1 MGKKKEKWK
10 KRVKSSKVYTENHPP
25 PKKTY
30 RKKNARSARVTDGE
44 APGYSQLLKFCN
56 IKLKL
61 FIIIFIFLEKE
72 RNNASPSSKVNNC
85 ATSSLHCLP
94 VLSPQYSAEQI
105 PPQGRHK
112 TTGPRFLII
121 PSILREMVYLLALW
135 ASLSFILSPSPG
147 SEGLSTRGNLLG
159 FLYSLPSRLHALP
172 PSLSLLS
179 PFSITGS
186 LITFN
191 SITCSIITP

>member
-1 MGKKKEKWK
+1 MK
-10 KRVKSSKVYTENHPP
+10 KRVKSSKVHSENHPP
-25 PKKTY
+25 SKKIY

-44 APGYSQLLKFCN
+44 APAYSQLLKFCN
-56 IKLKL
+56 IKLNF
-61 FIIIFIFLEKE
+61 FIFFFLEKE
-72 RNNASPSSKVNNC
+72 GNKASPSSKVNNC

-112 TTGPRFLII
+112 TTGPQFLII
-121 PSILREMVYLLALW
+121 SSILREMVYLLALW

-159 FLYSLPSRLHALP
+159 FLYSPPSLLCALP